1 MVGTAL
7 APLLLPPILLF
18 LTVDYDRGSSAEAGK
33 VVAAPHDG
41 YDEHSGTIAKGIAS
55 RLSWG
60 HVEATGFRSFP
71 LRHWFDVNRPTERP
85 WSKGSFLD
93 PRVTSDGRRVH
104 GEYLRKLRLAARVS
118 SSAKIPFLVEIHGH
132 DRHVSTSSGSQV
144 QIDAIELATQGFSLS
159 ELRQLKRRYE
169 ALQRDLPSRYRVTL
183 AVDRLD
189 QSYVLD
195 SWRVPFYF
203 YANGAKRTGSLQDDH
218 VERALH
224 FELPASVR
232 ESSSARTYYV
242 RLLAKLVDEASG
254 Y

>member
-18 LTVDYDRGSSAEAGK
+18 LTVDYDRGSTAERGK

-41 YDEHSGTIAKGIAS
+41 YDEFSGTIAKGIAS

-60 HVEATGFRSFP
+60 HVEATGFRSYP

-85 WSKGSFLD
+85 WRNGGFLD
-93 PRVTSDGRRVH
+93 ARVTSDGERVH

-118 SSAKIPFLVEIHGH
+118 STAKIPFLVEIHGH
-132 DRHVSTSSGSQV
+132 DRHVSTSHGSQV
-144 QIDAIELATQGFSLS
+144 QIDAIELATRGFTLT
-159 ELRQLKRRYE
+159 ELRRLKRRYE
-169 ALQRDLPSRYRVTL
+169 TLVQDVPSRYRVTL

-189 QSYVLD
+189 RTYVLEN
-195 SWRVPFYF
+195 WRVPFYF

-218 VERALH
+218 VDHALH

-232 ESSSARTYYV
+232 ENYTARTYYT
-242 RLLAKLVDEASG
+242 RLLAKLVDEVSG